1 MYNKCHTTPSNNM
14 VSQQTDQIMLPYQIN
29 LFLISSTLVLQDN
42 VFLFCFVVVFTFL
55 MDFLRRLN
63 AGISLPSWLVYI
75 LACLSS
81 FLMPSLYTCFTIAFV
96 QCQSFFQHLFSFFFS
111 LFFFAPSGH
120 SLKEACLC
128 YSQARSYLVA
138 LLFPSPSVQFEYP
151 REIWLCLISFCC
163 PVNQFFIFPHQF
175 PVSQD
180 TVTNFDG

>member
-96 QCQSFFQHLFSFFFS
+96 QCQSFFQHLFSFFFYI
-111 LFFFAPSGH
+111 FFFSPEWAFSEGGLFVLQPGSQLFSGSAVSF
-120 SLKEACLC
+120 SLC
-128 YSQARSYLVA
+128 
-138 LLFPSPSVQFEYP
+138 SV
-151 REIWLCLISFCC
+151 
-163 PVNQFFIFPHQF
+163 
-175 PVSQD
+175 
-180 TVTNFDG
+180 

>member
-55 MDFLRRLN
+55 MDFLRRVN

-96 QCQSFFQHLFSFFFS
+96 QCQSFFQHLFSFFF
-111 LFFFAPSGH
+111 LNFFFSPEWAFSEGGLFVLQPGSQLFIGSAVSF
-120 SLKEACLC
+120 SLC
-128 YSQARSYLVA
+128 
-138 LLFPSPSVQFEYP
+138 SV
-151 REIWLCLISFCC
+151 
-163 PVNQFFIFPHQF
+163 
-175 PVSQD
+175 
-180 TVTNFDG
+180 